1 MFKEIHLES
10 QDNTI
15 AFHEYRDN
23 PEPVIFYLTGSKLIE
38 LNQLK
43 MDFIETPKKLIY
55 YFEPGSN
62 FPTIKPETGEIPNGV
77 KAVIY
82 SHKRGYDV
90 LFLLPGTHIEA
101 QRYRGVLLYFNGY
114 NLGTIVRKII
124 ESLLELTGRKTRVLE
139 QKPKVPKWF
148 QTLGWSTLMAYGTDL
163 SHEKVMNAVWSLK
176 QHGYTPGYVLLENG
190 WQHEENNALVDFGA
204 HPQKFPGGIKGLVKE
219 LKAAGVKHLGVWH
232 PLTGAGVG
240 GMTHELAEK
249 YLGEQKKGQNHILG
263 NNLGKAFEFFH
274 DYYRSL
280 RDEGVSFVQI
290 GESPHPLDLSINYE
304 KLQCAIEAAAVIHFD
319 CPPVNADG
327 LNNENPL
334 FWPISP
340 ISRVSEVHMPTS
352 LEEIQN
358 QIRNSLLNATFY
370 QDLLLPDFG
379 PWCTKSI
386 YSEMQ
391 ALFHSLSRT
400 LHLLGDPPGDHQKLL
415 LKKIALPSGKVLQA
429 DTCPSVSSSSLFID
443 PENDKEIFKACTM
456 THGCGALALFNLSN
470 AKRSLKGIVSLDD
483 FEKLVGNLFA
493 VYSHR
498 HGFVGLIKH
507 DEELEVSLKPDS
519 CDLLLFCP
527 VVKGVAVVGFHN
539 FYLSPAPLLQ
549 VDIEDQSV
557 HITAKIIGPLLL
569 YSEKEVLEVRRNGL
583 TVSWEYDK
591 DRKTLSVES
600 SSNIVESHAAYTIL
614 FES

>member
-23 PEPVIFYLTGSKLIE
+23 PEPVIFYLTGSKMIE

-43 MDFIETPKKLIY
+43 MEFSDPPKKLIY
-55 YFEPGSN
+55 YFEQGSKY
-62 FPTIKPETGEIPNGV
+62 PIIKLEPGEIPNGV

-82 SHKRGYDV
+82 SHKRGFDV
-90 LFLLPGTHIEA
+90 LFLLPGLHMES
-101 QRYRGVLLYFNGY
+101 QHYRSVLLYFNGY
-114 NLGTIVRKII
+114 NLGFIVRKII
-124 ESLLELTGRKTRVLE
+124 ESLLVLTGKKTRFLE

-148 QTLGWSTLMAYGTDL
+148 QMLGWSTMMAYGTDL

-190 WQHEENNALVDFGA
+190 WQHEDNTSLVDFGA
-204 HPQKFPGGIKGLVKE
+204 HPQKFPTGIKGLVKE
-219 LKAAGVKHLGVWH
+219 LQAAGVKHIGVWH
-232 PLTGAGVG
+232 PVTGAGVG
-240 GMTHELAEK
+240 GLARGLADK
-249 YLGEQKKGQNHILG
+249 YLGDQTKETNHLIG
-263 NNLGKAFEFFH
+263 KDLGKAFEFFH

-290 GESPHPLDLSINYE
+290 GEAPAQISQDIHYE
-304 KLQCAIEAAAVIHFD
+304 KLQCAIEAAAVVHFD
-319 CPPVNADG
+319 CPPLNADG
-327 LNNENPL
+327 LSNENPL

-340 ISRVSEVHMPTS
+340 ISRVAHVTLPTS
-352 LEEIQN
+352 LEEIQSL
-358 QIRNSLLNATFY
+358 IKNSFLNATFY
-370 QDLLLPDFG
+370 QDLMLPDFG

-429 DTCPSVSSSSLFID
+429 DTCPSVTTSSLFSD
-443 PENDKEIFKACTM
+443 LESDKEIFKVCTM
-456 THGCGALALFNLSN
+456 TRGCGALALFNLSN

-483 FEKLVGNLFA
+483 FDKLVGSLFA

-498 HGFVGLIKH
+498 HGFVGLIKQ
-507 DEELEVSLKPDS
+507 DEQLEVSLKPDS

-527 VVKGVAVVGFHN
+527 VVKRVAVVGFHN
-539 FYLSPAPLLQ
+539 FYLAPAPLLQ

-591 DRKTLSVES
+591 ERKTLSVES
-600 SSNIVESHAAYTIL
+600 GSNVVESHAAYTIL

>member
-1 MFKEIHLES
+1 MFKEVHLES
-10 QDNTI
+10 LDNTI

-23 PEPVIFYLTGSKLIE
+23 PEPVIFYLTGSKTVE

-43 MDFIETPKKLIY
+43 MDFKEPPKKLIY
-55 YFEPGSN
+55 YFESNSN
-62 FPTIKPETGEIPNGV
+62 FPKIKIEEGEIPDGV

-101 QRYRGVLLYFNGY
+101 QRYRGVILYFNGY
-114 NLGTIVRKII
+114 NLGNIVRKIV
-124 ESLLELTGRKTRVLE
+124 ETLLELTGKKTRFLD

-148 QTLGWSTLMAYGTDL
+148 QTLGWSSWIAYGTDL
-163 SHEKVMNAVWSLK
+163 THEKVMNAVWILK

-190 WQHEENNALVDFGA
+190 WQHEENGTLVDFGA
-204 HPQKFPGGIKGLVKE
+204 HPQKFPSGIKGLVKE
-219 LKAAGVKHLGVWH
+219 LEAAGVKHVGVWH
-232 PLTGAGVG
+232 PLTGAGAG
-240 GMTHELAEK
+240 GLGKKLAEK
-249 YLGEQKKGQNHILG
+249 YMQSESTDNTTLTGKQLGR
-263 NNLGKAFEFFH
+263 AFEFFH

-280 RDEGVSFVQI
+280 REEGVSFVQI
-290 GESPHPLDLSINYE
+290 GESPVRNDLTLNYE

-319 CPPVNADG
+319 CPPINADG

-340 ISRVSEVHMPTS
+340 ISRVSDVVMPTS
-352 LEEIQN
+352 LEEIQLH
-358 QIRNSLLNATFY
+358 IKNSLLNATFY

-429 DTCPSVSSSSLFID
+429 DSCPSVPASSLFID
-443 PENDKEIFKACTM
+443 PESDKEIFKACTM
-456 THGCGALALFNLSN
+456 TKGCGALALFNLAN
-470 AKRSLKGIVSLDD
+470 AKRSLKGTVSLDD
-483 FEKLVGNLFA
+483 FEKLVGSQFA

-527 VVKGVAVVGFHN
+527 VIKGVAVVGFHN
-539 FYLSPAPLLQ
+539 FYLAPAPLLQ

-569 YSEKEVLEVRRNGL
+569 YSEKEVLEVRRNGM

-591 DRKTLSVES
+591 GRKTLSVEAA
-600 SSNIVESHAAYTIL
+600 SNIVESHSAYTIL